1 MEISKK
7 EAEQRIIK
15 LREVLNEHNY
25 EYYVLSK
32 PTISDFEYDKLMKEL
47 IDLEERFPEFSDD
60 NSPSRRVG
68 DDRNIAFKQVQ
79 HYYPMLSLGN
89 TYSKAELADFDKRV
103 KKGIGEDFEYVCELK
118 YDGTAISITYQEG
131 KLLRAV
137 TRGDGTTGDEITAN
151 VRTIKTIPLQLQN
164 KDFPSFFEVRGE
176 IFMPFEGFKR
186 FNEQRIQKG
195 EEPFANPRN
204 ATSGSLK
211 IQNPSLVARRPLDC
225 YIYSIL
231 GEDLPHASHYENLTE
246 AKKWGLKV
254 PEHIRKCHTLNE
266 VYDFI
271 DYWEKER
278 DKLPYGID
286 GVVIKVNAYEKQKQL
301 GYTSNSPRW
310 AISYKFKAEQALTTI
325 NSIDYQVGRTG
336 AITPVANLEPVQ
348 LAGTIVK
355 RASLHNADQIALLD
369 VRIHDKVYV
378 EKGGEIIPKI
388 VGVDK
393 SQRPPDSEKIEFIQF
408 CPECGT
414 ELIRKEGEARHFCPN
429 EYGCPPQI
437 KGKIEHFVSRKAMD
451 IGLAQATINQLYENN
466 LIRDYADLY
475 QLNKK
480 DLLNLER
487 FGEKSASNLINSIE
501 NSKKNPYHRLLYAL
515 GIKHIGE
522 TAAKT
527 LAKYF
532 KSIDALRAASYE
544 DLIDINEIGDKIA
557 QSIIDFFYDDKN
569 IEIIE
574 KLKNAGVNLSGEE
587 RDSREREAEV
597 AANQRIGEVNRNQLS
612 GKTIVI
618 SGKFEQFSRDE
629 LKEIIESSGG
639 KNASSI
645 SSKTDFIV
653 AGENMGPSKRKKAE
667 ELDIPVISENEFLK
681 MIQ

>member
-1 MEISKK
+1 MEINKK
-7 EAEQRIIK
+7 EAEKRIKK
-15 LREVLNEHNY
+15 LRGVLNEHNY
-25 EYYVLSK
+25 KYYVLSN
-32 PTISDFEYDKLMKEL
+32 PNISDFEYDKLMKEL
-47 IDLEERFPEFSDD
+47 IDLEERFPEFSDK

-68 DDRNIAFKQVQ
+68 DDRNIEFTQVQ
-79 HYYPMLSLGN
+79 HHYPMLSLGN
-89 TYSKAELADFDKRV
+89 TYSKEELADFDKRV
-103 KKGIGEDFEYVCELK
+103 KKGIGDDFEYVCELK
-118 YDGTAISITYQEG
+118 YDGTAISMTYQGG

-137 TRGDGTTGDEITAN
+137 TRGDGTTGDEITSN
-151 VRTIKTIPLQLQN
+151 VRTIKSIPLQLQN
-164 KDFPSFFEVRGE
+164 NDYPSFFEVRGE
-176 IFMPFEGFKR
+176 IFMPFDGFKK
-186 FNEQRIQKG
+186 FNEQRIQNG

-204 ATSGSLK
+204 AASGSLK

-231 GEDLPHASHYENLTE
+231 GEALPHASHYENLTE
-246 AKKWGLKV
+246 AKKWGLKI
-254 PEHIRKCHTLNE
+254 PEHIRKCHMLNE

-278 DKLPYGID
+278 DNLAYGID
-286 GVVIKVNAYEKQKQL
+286 GVVIKVNAYEKQEKL

-310 AISYKFKAEQALTTI
+310 AISYKFKAEQALTAI

-369 VRIHDKVYV
+369 VRIHDKVFV

-393 SQRPPDSEKIEFIQF
+393 SQRPPDSKQIEFIQN

-414 ELIRKEGEARHFCPN
+414 GLIRKEGEARHFCPN

-451 IGLAQATINQLYENN
+451 IGLAKATINQLYENN

-475 QLNKK
+475 QLKK
-480 DLLNLER
+480 EDLLKLER

-501 NSKKNPYHRLLYAL
+501 NSKNVPYHRLLYAL
-515 GIKHIGE
+515 GIKHIGQ

-527 LAKYF
+527 LSKYF
-532 KSIDALRAASYE
+532 RSIDALKEASYQ
-544 DLIDINEIGDKIA
+544 DLTEINEIGGKIA
-557 QSIIDFFYDDKN
+557 QSIIDFFHDDKN
-569 IEIIE
+569 IKIIE
-574 KLKNAGVNLSGEE
+574 KLENAGVNLSAEE

-597 AANQRIGEVNRNQLS
+597 AANQQIGEVSRNQLS

-618 SGKFEQFSRDE
+618 SGKFEQFTRDE

-645 SSKTDFIV
+645 SSTTDFII

-667 ELDIPVISENEFLK
+667 ELNIPVISENEFLK